1 MPKKIGGNYRNY
13 WNELICWLRKHNIGD
28 KIYVKDIKNLYGDI
42 VELSDHSIYT
52 YRSHLTNAG
61 FLKKE
66 TNKYGIYIIKKEI
79 PENLFLS
86 ECRRIADEIKEEKKK
101 NSIHSIWKN
110 S

>member
-13 WNELICWLRKHNIGD
+13 WNELIVWLRKHNVND
-28 KIYVKDIKNLYGDI
+28 KIYVKDINNMFRDI

-52 YRSHLTNAG
+52 YRNHLTSAG

-66 TNKYGIYIIKKEI
+66 TNKYGVYIIVKEI

-86 ECRRIADEIKEEKKK
+86 ECRKLAKERMEEKKK
-101 NSIHSIWKN
+101 NSIHSLWKN